1 MSNCNCTETMVDS
14 DCRPEVEKV
23 AKMLTGL
30 SEKNQIN
37 LESFLK
43 EVDFLE
49 QRENKTA

>member
-1 MSNCNCTETMVDS
+1 MSNCNCTETMVNS
-14 DCRPEVEKV
+14 DCRSEVEKV

-43 EVDFLE
+43 AIDFLE